1 MKKVFWTLLVA
12 ALPLVSCD
20 NKTTAPATETAEVET
35 QTITGGDIAFVRVD
49 YVLAQSQIYQTEG
62 VALKDKTEKAQ
73 NAWAQKEKNLQY
85 EASQLQEKYQKGLI
99 TTADAQKQQ
108 QSIEKKIANYQSS
121 AQKEAQTLDEENY
134 VFSNRTQ
141 DLIMRAI
148 KEINADKKYKLI
160 INATAQI
167 DTVQPEIRYDAFVES
182 YAATL
187 NMCLQGIVSPA
198 TLGIDVGKMSSAE
211 AQREKKDITGMTR
224 NAITDALEKVLPQVV
239 CSMLMTYDLMHSN
252 QAGAYEPKVTFGEY
266 GAPDFDSR
274 VQTIASAATAS
285 VMSVEAQVDEL
296 WGASK
301 DDDWKRAEVQRILEL
316 DLIASLGSV
325 SAVELLEEAARTYC
339 IPVSVM
345 ERNDETAP
353 SRVLESFALS
363 APSLS
368 MLTGAVDY
376 STIVTS
382 DTTFAWQSATIRR
395 LAKEGPCVIIG
406 RCADHVLR
414 GTPGVVSLFLYAD
427 YEARVDH
434 ITQKYQLSRG
444 DATILID
451 ETEKER
457 ARYYKRHTG
466 QEFARM
472 ENYDLCLNTAS
483 VNREMAIL
491 LLKAFVENQEN

>member
-1 MKKVFWTLLVA
+1 MKGVEGIHFHTL
-12 ALPLVSCD
+12 C
-20 NKTTAPATETAEVET
+20 E
-35 QTITGGDIAFVRVD
+35 
-49 YVLAQSQIYQTEG
+49 
-62 VALKDKTEKAQ
+62 Q
-73 NAWAQKEKNLQY
+73 NA
-85 EASQLQEKYQKGLI
+85 
-99 TTADAQKQQ
+99 
-108 QSIEKKIANYQSS
+108 
-121 AQKEAQTLDEENY
+121 
-134 VFSNRTQ
+134 
-141 DLIMRAI
+141 
-148 KEINADKKYKLI
+148 
-160 INATAQI
+160 
-167 DTVQPEIRYDAFVES
+167 
-182 YAATL
+182 
-187 NMCLQGIVSPA
+187 
-198 TLGIDVGKMSSAE
+198 
-211 AQREKKDITGMTR
+211 
-224 NAITDALEKVLPQVV
+224 DALELT
-239 CSMLMTYDLMHSN
+239 L
-252 QAGAYEPKVTFGEY
+252 
-266 GAPDFDSR
+266 R
-274 VQTIASAATAS
+274 
-285 VMSVEAQVDEL
+285 SVEEKFSPWLSGVK
-296 WGASK
+296 WINFGGGHHIT
-301 DDDWKRAEVQRILEL
+301 RADYDR
-316 DLIASLGSV
+316 
-325 SAVELLEEAARTYC
+325 ELLEEAARTYC

-353 SRVLESFALS
+353 SRVLGSFALS

>member
-1 MKKVFWTLLVA
+1 MSRHYVITISRQFGTGGREIGKALGA
-12 ALPLVSCD
+12 AL
-20 NKTTAPATETAEVET
+20 
-35 QTITGGDIAFVRVD
+35 
-49 YVLAQSQIYQTEG
+49 G
-62 VALKDKTEKAQ
+62 VP
-73 NAWAQKEKNLQY
+73 
-85 EASQLQEKYQKGLI
+85 
-99 TTADAQKQQ
+99 
-108 QSIEKKIANYQSS
+108 
-121 AQKEAQTLDEENY
+121 
-134 VFSNRTQ
+134 V
-141 DLIMRAI
+141 
-148 KEINADKKYKLI
+148 
-160 INATAQI
+160 
-167 DTVQPEIRYDAFVES
+167 YD
-182 YAATL
+182 
-187 NMCLQGIVSPA
+187 
-198 TLGIDVGKMSSAE
+198 
-211 AQREKKDITGMTR
+211 R
-224 NAITDALEKVLPQVV
+224 
-239 CSMLMTYDLMHSN
+239 
-252 QAGAYEPKVTFGEY
+252 
-266 GAPDFDSR
+266 
-274 VQTIASAATAS
+274 
-285 VMSVEAQVDEL
+285 
-296 WGASK
+296 
-301 DDDWKRAEVQRILEL
+301 
-316 DLIASLGSV
+316 
-325 SAVELLEEAARTYC
+325 ELLEEAARTYC

-472 ENYDLCLNTAS
+472 ENYDLPPTPWKARSTCAS
-483 VNREMAIL
+483 AVWRCPCSTMPTTTTLRSARASRSPRAATL
-491 LLKAFVENQEN
+491 PSSPPA